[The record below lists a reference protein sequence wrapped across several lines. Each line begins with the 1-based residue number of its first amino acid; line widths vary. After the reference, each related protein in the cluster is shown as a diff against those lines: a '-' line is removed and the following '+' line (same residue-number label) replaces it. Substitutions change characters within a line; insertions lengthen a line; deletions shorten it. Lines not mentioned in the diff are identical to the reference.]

1 MEISF
6 LGCREFFDALQG
18 AFNQNFMQKQPSAA
32 TGRGGAKVHCSEKP
46 WPLCDA
52 AGGLTEAILPLA
64 LNITP
69 RHASN
74 QAIMKSSNLTRSLV
88 IAALTWN
95 TIQFTAPAQEQPTA
109 RDSKVATDAKANA
122 ETEKKAAE
130 WVGSLALGDAAKEAR
145 VTAVVATHLKTIRD
159 WHNEHPY
166 TTVPA
171 GINPV
176 TGKPLST
183 LDRQMIAD
191 SAMPKSVHENLMT
204 GLRKDLTEE
213 QVEAIL
219 DKYTIGKV
227 AFTMKGYKAIVPD
240 LTAEEEKTIL
250 GFLKQ
255 ARAEA
260 VDYKSMPQISAIFEI
275 YKTKSEQYLNSNGRD
290 WKKLYKAYTDA
301 ARAKKAEAAKQQPK
315 PTP

>member
-1 MEISF
+1 MKPST
-6 LGCREFFDALQG
+6 LCRSLLIIAL
-18 AFNQNFMQKQPSAA
+18 ALSAA
-32 TGRGGAKVHCSEKP
+32 
-46 WPLCDA
+46 
-52 AGGLTEAILPLA
+52 PLA
-64 LNITP
+64 A
-69 RHASN
+69 RS
-74 QAIMKSSNLTRSLV
+74 QAQPAATDTRS
-88 IAALTWN
+88 AYTK
-95 TIQFTAPAQEQPTA
+95 TAEATA
-109 RDSKVATDAKANA
+109 KSDA

-130 WVGSLALGDAAKEAR
+130 WVGSLNLGDAAKESR
-145 VTAVVATHLKTIRD
+145 VASVIATHLKTIHD

-171 GINPV
+171 GINPI

-227 AFTMKGYKAIVPD
+227 AFTMKGCKAIVPD
-240 LTAEEEKTIL
+240 LTTEEEKTIL

-255 ARAEA
+255 AREEA

-301 ARAKKAEAAKQQPK
+301 AKAKKAEAAKQQTK
-315 PTP
+315 PAP

>member
-1 MEISF
+1 M
-6 LGCREFFDALQG
+6 
-18 AFNQNFMQKQPSAA
+18 N
-32 TGRGGAKVHCSEKP
+32 
-46 WPLCDA
+46 
-52 AGGLTEAILPLA
+52 LA
-64 LNITP
+64 
-69 RHASN
+69 S
-74 QAIMKSSNLTRSLV
+74 LTRSLL
-88 IAALTWN
+88 IATATAITLL
-95 TIQFTAPAQEQPTA
+95 FTTLAEEPPTA
-109 RDSKVATDAKANA
+109 RDRQAAPAAKANA
-122 ETEKKAAE
+122 ETETKAAE
-130 WVGSLALGDAAKEAR
+130 WVDSLKLADATKAQR
-145 VTAVVATHLKTIRD
+145 VTQVIATHLKTIRD

-255 ARAEA
+255 AREEA

-275 YKTKSEQYLNSNGRD
+275 YKTKSEQYLNANGRD

-301 ARAKKAEAAKQQPK
+301 ARARKAEAAKQQMK